1 MKDKIIAKLDE
12 HIQRIL
18 DKPEITG
25 EEYMTLRCRLG
36 DLCMEEER
44 ALVDQQTSEHQKR
57 MTDMMRAVMAAAEV
71 DHNGM

>member
-18 DKPEITG
+18 DKPEITE

-36 DLCMEEER
+36 DICMEEER
-44 ALVDQQTSEHQKR
+44 ARLEMKAEESQKR
-57 MTDMMRAVMAAAEV
+57 MTDMLHAVTALAEV
-71 DHNGM
+71 KRDGM